1 MTKTIVKFFILSIFS
16 SLALY
21 AEGLTWVKDPKT
33 AFTLAKKEHKIVMLM
48 VEGMHCRWCI
58 KMKRRTLADET
69 VRAKLASYVLVK
81 VMREDKSAIKE
92 LPHIQ
97 GVPSIFFMTADKKI
111 LESVIG
117 YFNIEDFL
125 SYVSDVEKKVLDNSG
140 NQNK

>member
-1 MTKTIVKFFILSIFS
+1 MTKIIKFLILSMFS
-16 SLALY
+16 SFALC
-21 AEGLTWVKDPKT
+21 AEDLTWVKDPKT

-48 VEGMHCRWCI
+48 VEGMHCRWCM
-58 KMKRRTLADET
+58 KMKQRTLADET
-69 VRAKLASYVLVK
+69 VRKKLASYILVK

-92 LPHIQ
+92 LPHIH

-125 SYVSDVEKKVLDNSG
+125 SYISDVEKKVLQSKGD
-140 NQNK
+140 KI